1 LVFRFT
7 RHGKRPPVSRESH
20 ASQPPRMRADVPG
33 ATPDRPARPGSDRR
47 RYGPPVTRSRY
58 DVVVVGGGHNGL
70 VAAAYLAQAGRSVL
84 VLERLGHVGGAAVSR
99 QVFQGVD
106 VRLSAYSYLVSLLPD
121 RIVDDLGLQV
131 RLADRTVASYTAATR
146 EGRSTGLLVERD
158 EGPVTATSFRR
169 LTGSDAA
176 FAGWQRFYG
185 RLATLAEDL
194 APTLTE
200 PLLSPDDLAGRLRDP
215 KLWQDLRE
223 RPLADLVADHLSDD
237 VVRGI
242 ALTDGLIGTFADVH
256 ADDGLAARCFLYH
269 LVGNGTGRWRVP
281 VGGMGAVSGAM
292 AAAART
298 AGAEVATR
306 ATVTGLDPRADG
318 VTVEWSD
325 GDGRTTSVDAGH
337 VVCGAAPT
345 VLAELTGADPGPR
358 PSGSQLKVNMVL
370 ARLPRLRSGVDAAT
384 AFAGTFHVDE
394 SAAQLDAAYEQA
406 AAGRLPD
413 VIPFEVYCHS
423 LTDPSILGPV
433 ERATGHHTLTL
444 FGLHTPAE
452 LYAEDPVGTRGE
464 AVRRVVA
471 QLDAHLEEPLLD
483 CLARDATGELCLQ
496 AASPL
501 DVEAS
506 LAMPGGH
513 IFHGDLAWPVAAT
526 KEDVGTWGVATAHP
540 RIVSASSGGTV
551 RGGAVSGLGG
561 YAAARHLLDPR

>member
-1 LVFRFT
+1 
-7 RHGKRPPVSRESH
+7 
-20 ASQPPRMRADVPG
+20 
-33 ATPDRPARPGSDRR
+33 
-47 RYGPPVTRSRY
+47 VTRSRY

-70 VAAAYLAQAGRSVL
+70 VAAAYLARAGRSVL
-84 VLERLGHVGGAAVSR
+84 VLERLAQVGGAAVSR
-99 QVFQGVD
+99 QVFEGVD

-121 RIVDDLGLQV
+121 RIVADLGLDV
-131 RLADRTVASYTAATR
+131 RLADRAVASYTAAHR
-146 EGRSTGLLVERD
+146 DGMSTGLLVERD
-158 EGPVTATSFRR
+158 EGPATASSFRQ
-169 LTGSDAA
+169 LTGADRE
-176 FAGWQRFYG
+176 FVGWQRFYG
-185 RLATLAEDL
+185 RLAGLAEDL

-200 PLLSPDDLAGRLRDP
+200 PLLSPGELAGRLRDP
-215 KLWQDLRE
+215 ELWHDLRE
-223 RPLADLVADHLSDD
+223 RPLADVVADHLDDD

-256 ADDGLAARCFLYH
+256 AADGPAGRCFLYH

-292 AAAART
+292 AAAARRG
-298 AGAEVATR
+298 GAELITR
-306 ATVTGLDPRADG
+306 ATVTALEPATDG
-318 VTVEWSD
+318 VTVHWTD
-325 GDGRTTSVDAGH
+325 DDGRTAAVEAAH
-337 VVCGAAPT
+337 VVSGAAPT
-345 VLAELTGADPGPR
+345 VLAELTGDDPGPR
-358 PSGSQLKVNMVL
+358 PSGSQLKINMVL
-370 ARLPRLRSGVDAAT
+370 ARLPRLRSGADPAT

-394 SAAQLDAAYEQA
+394 AAAQLDEAYAQA

-423 LTDPSILGPV
+423 LSDPSILGPV

-444 FGLHTPAE
+444 FGLHTPAA
-452 LYAEDPVGTRGE
+452 LYRDDPVGTRRE

-483 CLARDATGELCLQ
+483 CLARDAAGEPCLQ

-501 DVEAS
+501 DVEES

-513 IFHGDLAWPVAAT
+513 IFHGDLDWPVAAST
-526 KEDVGTWGVATAHP
+526 DEVGTWGVATGHP
-540 RIVSASSGGTV
+540 RIVAASSGGTV

>member
-1 LVFRFT
+1 
-7 RHGKRPPVSRESH
+7 
-20 ASQPPRMRADVPG
+20 
-33 ATPDRPARPGSDRR
+33 
-47 RYGPPVTRSRY
+47 VTRSRY

-84 VLERLGHVGGAAVSR
+84 VLERLAQVGGAAVSR
-99 QVFQGVD
+99 QVFDGVD

-121 RIVDDLGLQV
+121 RIVRDLGLEV
-131 RLADRTVASYTAATR
+131 RLANRTVASYTATTR
-146 EGRSTGLLVERD
+146 DGRSAGLLVERD
-158 EGPVTATSFRR
+158 EGPATATSFRQ
-169 LTGSDAA
+169 LTGADDE
-176 FAGWQRFYG
+176 FAGWQRFYA

-200 PLLSPDDLAGRLRDP
+200 PLLSPADLAGRLRDAE
-215 KLWQDLRE
+215 LWHDLRE

-256 ADDGLAARCFLYH
+256 ADDGLAGRCFLYH
-269 LVGNGTGRWRVP
+269 LVGNGTGSWRVP

-292 AAAART
+292 AAAARR
-298 AGAEVATR
+298 AGAELVTR
-306 ATVTGLDPRADG
+306 ATVTAVDPRTDG
-318 VTVEWSD
+318 VTVHWTD
-325 GDGRTTSVDAGH
+325 DDGRTAAAEAGQ
-337 VVCGAAPT
+337 VVCGAAPS

-370 ARLPRLRSGVDAAT
+370 ARLPRLRSGVDPAT

-394 SAAQLDAAYEQA
+394 SAAQLDAAYAQA
-406 AAGRLPD
+406 AAGQLPD
-413 VIPFEVYCHS
+413 VLPFEVYCHS

-452 LYAEDPVGTRGE
+452 LYRADPVGTRRE

-471 QLDAHLEEPLLD
+471 QLDAHLEESLLD
-483 CLARDATGELCLQ
+483 CLTRDATGEPCLQ

-501 DVEAS
+501 DVEAT

-513 IFHGDLAWPVAAT
+513 IFHGDLAWPVAASR
-526 KEDVGTWGVATAHP
+526 EDVGTWGVATEHP
-540 RIVSASSGGTV
+540 RIVAASSGGTV

>member
-1 LVFRFT
+1 
-7 RHGKRPPVSRESH
+7 
-20 ASQPPRMRADVPG
+20 
-33 ATPDRPARPGSDRR
+33 
-47 RYGPPVTRSRY
+47 
-58 DVVVVGGGHNGL
+58 VVMGGGHNGL
-70 VAAAYLAQAGRSVL
+70 VAAGYLAMAGRSVL
-84 VLERLGHVGGAAVSR
+84 VLERLPQMGGAAVSR
-99 QVFQGVD
+99 QVFDGVD

-121 RIVDDLGLQV
+121 RIVADLGLEV

-146 EGRSTGLLVERD
+146 KGRSTGLLVERD
-158 EGPVTATSFRR
+158 EGPATASSFRQ
-169 LTGSDAA
+169 LTGAERE

-200 PLLSPDDLAGRLRDP
+200 PLVSSDELAGRLRDP
-215 KLWQDLRE
+215 ELWHDLRE
-223 RPLADLVADHLSDD
+223 RPLAEVVGDHLDDD

-256 ADDGLAARCFLYH
+256 ADDGLAGRCFLYH

-281 VGGMGAVSGAM
+281 VGGMGAVTGAM
-292 AAAART
+292 AAAARRG
-298 AGAEVATR
+298 GAELLTR
-306 ATVTGLDPRADG
+306 ATVTALEPSTDG
-318 VTVEWSD
+318 VTVHWTD
-325 GDGRTTSVDAGH
+325 DDGRTAAVEAGH
-337 VVCGAAPT
+337 LVSGVAPT
-345 VLAELTGADPGPR
+345 VLAELTGSDPGPR

-370 ARLPRLRSGVDAAT
+370 ARLPRLRSGVDPAT

-394 SAAQLDAAYEQA
+394 SAAGIDAAYAQA

-423 LTDPSILGPV
+423 LSDPSVLGPV

-452 LYAEDPVGTRGE
+452 LYRDDPVGTRRE

-483 CLARDATGELCLQ
+483 CLARDAAGAPCLQ

-513 IFHGDLAWPVAAT
+513 IFHGDLAWPVAPSAD
-526 KEDVGTWGVATAHP
+526 EVGTWGVATPHP
-540 RIVSASSGGTV
+540 RIVAASSGGTV

>member
-1 LVFRFT
+1 MPT
-7 RHGKRPPVSRESH
+7 
-20 ASQPPRMRADVPG
+20 SQ
-33 ATPDRPARPGSDRR
+33 
-47 RYGPPVTRSRY
+47 SRY

-70 VAAAYLAQAGRSVL
+70 VAAAYLARTGRSVL
-84 VLERLGHVGGAAVSR
+84 VLERLAQMGGAAVSR
-99 QVFQGVD
+99 QVFDGVD

-121 RIVDDLGLQV
+121 RIVSDLGLEL
-131 RLADRTVASYTAATR
+131 RLADRSVASYTAATR
-146 EGRSTGLLVERD
+146 NGRSAGLLVERD
-158 EGPVTATSFRR
+158 EGPATATSFRQF
-169 LTGSDAA
+169 TGSEDE

-200 PLLSPDDLAGRLRDP
+200 PLLSPAELAKRLRDP
-215 KLWQDLRE
+215 GLWQDLRE
-223 RPLADLVADHLSDD
+223 RPLADVVADCLSDD

-256 ADDGLAARCFLYH
+256 AADGLAGRCFLYH
-269 LVGNGTGRWRVP
+269 LIGNGTGRWRVP

-292 AAAART
+292 AAAARRG
-298 AGAEVATR
+298 GAELDTR
-306 ATVTGLDPRADG
+306 ATVTAVDPRADG
-318 VTVEWSD
+318 VTVHWTDED
-325 GDGRTTSVDAGH
+325 GVAAAADAGH
-337 VVCGAAPT
+337 VVVGAAPR
-345 VLAELTGADPGPR
+345 VLAQLTGADPGPS
-358 PSGSQLKVNMVL
+358 PSGSQLKINMVL
-370 ARLPRLRSGVDAAT
+370 ERLPRLRSGTDPAT

-394 SAAQLDAAYEQA
+394 AAGQLDAAYAQA
-406 AAGRLPD
+406 SAGQLPD

-433 ERATGHHTLTL
+433 ERATGRHTLTL

-452 LYAEDPVGTRGE
+452 LYRSDPEGVRAE

-471 QLDAHLEEPLLD
+471 QLDQHLEEPLLD
-483 CLARDATGELCLQ
+483 CLARDAHGQPCLQ

-513 IFHGDLAWPVAAT
+513 IFHGDLSWPVAAT
-526 KEDVGTWGVATAHP
+526 EDQVGTWGVATEHP
-540 RIVSASSGGTV
+540 RIVSASSGGSV

-561 YAAARHLLDPR
+561 YAAARHLLDAAR